1 MAKPKKKGK
10 KETRKVSEQVSLSS
24 FIEKKK
30 PKKEI
35 IEEEQPQMVTK
46 EQIEMEILGIKEQPK
61 TVAKKELNVIES
73 GEKVSKKE
81 TLGEIPKNLYYKPK
95 STNFGLLEKNTQF
108 KKKERESGE
117 AAYVRFLIEN
127 GKITTNL
134 ENGVLLDVDYDGGQN
149 KAYCKFYDLESKEIK
164 IWIDTTGHTPYCL
177 SKRSKTELDNDID
190 LTNFDGFVRNET
202 VKRYDL
208 LLDKEIEM
216 TKVYGKTPTSIGARG
231 KAIRDILKKENAWEA
246 DIRYHQNYIYD
257 EGLIPG
263 LIYEIKNNEIIKKDF
278 SGSTKETIERAKEL
292 SDIFKDESK
301 ALKDF
306 ANRYLE
312 IFNTPIIDLKRVA
325 IDIEIN
331 MNPDE
336 KRIPDPSK
344 SKNKIIS
351 ISFVGI
357 DGLKKVYVLEREGF
371 SMGEK
376 IQDTPN
382 DLEIVFFKD
391 EKDLLIETF
400 RIMWKYPVVITFNGD
415 NFDLNYLFHRAKKL
429 KISEQLNPI
438 LVRAGF
444 GPMRKAECNLKK
456 GLHIDLYSFFSNRSI
471 KGYAFGGAY
480 ERNSLD
486 MITTALLGE
495 GKFKH
500 DEEIHEMTYNRLI
513 YYNYKDSEI
522 TLELTRF
529 NDSVVMNLI
538 TILLRISKMPLHDL
552 IRHQISAWIKNIF
565 YFEHREKNYLIPR
578 RSEISELKKGGTS
591 QSIIEG
597 KGFQGAIVIDPV
609 PGTHYNVVVL
619 DFASLYPSII
629 KEYNLSYETV
639 QCPHETCKENL
650 IKGIPYHVCNKRT
663 GIFSYV
669 TGFFRD
675 VRVKYFKPKSSDKT
689 ILQKQRN
696 IYQVLQQ
703 ALKVFINGCLP
714 YNEEIIVKEHS
725 GKIYKCPIGSI
736 ENKWE
741 KLEVLSIENKK
752 TKFGTPNF
760 VPIKAF
766 RKRIT
771 NELLKIRLS
780 DGREVHCTSNHVIPK
795 IKSNGD
801 IEEVFAKELN
811 VNDELMVLHKIPF
824 PLKVMD
830 YLFIPQILDWENRW
844 IGIRRE
850 NYKQYSYRSSQ
861 KTTDPLIH
869 LINSRFEYLKA
880 SKMYRTLWGKLNQE
894 EQQLIKQEAI
904 KKRVKIYVK
913 IHNRLGRWYSSI
925 FKLTI
930 EFFSFLG
937 WYTSE
942 GSIDKNRL
950 TIHQSK
956 TFNPENWKEII
967 ELLNLLGFPYS
978 TSNNKMIRIN
988 SNVIS
993 ELTVALCSKLAKN
1006 KTIPFELLNEER
1018 ANSFLNAFFKGDG
1031 NIKKE
1036 KWRRFSTIS
1045 PKLKNDLITI
1055 LGAIGSFSSVNNPAP
1070 NDQCFRVIE
1079 TEGRKYKRK
1088 NKGLVFFNGT
1098 TPVRIKSIENKKF
1111 NGEVFDLETGNG
1123 WFVTTNGIIV
1133 HNSYGVFGSPNFP
1146 LFCLPVAEST
1156 TGIGRYSIQS
1166 AVKKAESLGTQ
1177 VLYGDTDSIFLKSPT
1192 KSQLNEISNWSKDEL
1207 DLDLEE
1213 EKTYQFLALSKRK
1226 KNYIGVY
1233 AGTKTIDI
1241 KGMTAKKS
1249 NTPNFIKKTFDQL
1262 TEILRDITNNEEFD
1276 KSRQKIIDIIRK
1288 DQNAIGK
1295 KDGFTKDD
1303 YVISLELQR
1312 PLDKYI
1318 KTTPQHVKA
1327 ARIMQNVTKKE
1338 LQKGDIVSFV
1348 KTRDSEGVKPV
1359 ELAKLE
1365 DIDGKAYRNLLK
1377 NAVEQLL
1384 DALGISYEEIRGIKK
1399 MDSFF

>member
-1 MAKPKKKGK
+1 MAQPKKKSK
-10 KETRKVSEQVSLSS
+10 KKTRKVREQVSLSS

-46 EQIEMEILGIKEQPK
+46 EQIEREILGIKEQPK
-61 TVAKKELNVIES
+61 TVAKKELDVVEA
-73 GEKVSKKE
+73 GVKVLKKE
-81 TLGEIPKNLYYKPK
+81 TLGEIPKNQYYEPK
-95 STNFGLLEKNTQF
+95 AKNFGLLEKNTQF
-108 KKKERESGE
+108 KKKERESPV

-208 LLDKEIEM
+208 LRDKEIEM

-263 LIYEIKNNEIIKKDF
+263 LIYEIKNNKLIKKDF

-331 MNPDE
+331 MNLDE

-376 IQDTPN
+376 IEEMPD
-382 DLEIVFFKD
+382 DLEIVFFED
-391 EKDLLIETF
+391 EKDLLIEAF
-400 RIMWKYPVVITFNGD
+400 RIMWKYPIVITFNGD
-415 NFDLNYLFHRAKKL
+415 NFDLNYLFHRAKRL
-429 KISEQLNPI
+429 KIPELLNPI

-538 TILLRISKMPLHDL
+538 TILLRMTKMPLHDL

-565 YFEHREKNYLIPR
+565 YFEHREKNYLIPK
-578 RSEISELKKGGTS
+578 RSEISDLKKGGRS

-609 PGTHYNVVVL
+609 PGAHYNVVVL

-639 QCPHETCKENL
+639 QCPHETCKENF
-650 IKGIPYHVCNKRT
+650 IKGISYHVCNKRI

-675 VRVKYFKPKSSDKT
+675 VRVKYFKPKSSDKL
-689 ILQKQRN
+689 IPQKQRN
-696 IYQVLQQ
+696 IFQVLQQ
-703 ALKVFINGCLP
+703 ALKVFING
-714 YNEEIIVKEHS
+714 
-725 GKIYKCPIGSI
+725 
-736 ENKWE
+736 
-741 KLEVLSIENKK
+741 
-752 TKFGTPNF
+752 
-760 VPIKAF
+760 
-766 RKRIT
+766 
-771 NELLKIRLS
+771 
-780 DGREVHCTSNHVIPK
+780 
-795 IKSNGD
+795 
-801 IEEVFAKELN
+801 
-811 VNDELMVLHKIPF
+811 
-824 PLKVMD
+824 
-830 YLFIPQILDWENRW
+830 
-844 IGIRRE
+844 
-850 NYKQYSYRSSQ
+850 
-861 KTTDPLIH
+861 
-869 LINSRFEYLKA
+869 
-880 SKMYRTLWGKLNQE
+880 
-894 EQQLIKQEAI
+894 
-904 KKRVKIYVK
+904 
-913 IHNRLGRWYSSI
+913 
-925 FKLTI
+925 
-930 EFFSFLG
+930 
-937 WYTSE
+937 
-942 GSIDKNRL
+942 
-950 TIHQSK
+950 
-956 TFNPENWKEII
+956 
-967 ELLNLLGFPYS
+967 
-978 TSNNKMIRIN
+978 
-988 SNVIS
+988 
-993 ELTVALCSKLAKN
+993 
-1006 KTIPFELLNEER
+1006 
-1018 ANSFLNAFFKGDG
+1018 
-1031 NIKKE
+1031 
-1036 KWRRFSTIS
+1036 
-1045 PKLKNDLITI
+1045 
-1055 LGAIGSFSSVNNPAP
+1055 
-1070 NDQCFRVIE
+1070 
-1079 TEGRKYKRK
+1079 
-1088 NKGLVFFNGT
+1088 
-1098 TPVRIKSIENKKF
+1098 
-1111 NGEVFDLETGNG
+1111 
-1123 WFVTTNGIIV
+1123 
-1133 HNSYGVFGSPNFP
+1133 SYGVFGSPNFP

-1166 AVKKAESLGTQ
+1166 AVKKAESLGIQ

-1192 KSQLNEISNWSKDEL
+1192 NSQLNEISNWSKDEL

-1249 NTPNFIKKTFDQL
+1249 NTPNFIKKTFGQL

-1348 KTRDSEGVKPV
+1348 KTRDSVGVKPV